1 MTNHSFHLIRHKL
14 SNMRILFSALCCLL
28 FTIAHSQKVDSLAA
42 SANNVKAT
50 LGVMQRSNT
59 NDSIIVRKD
68 GRLDMLNAIQA
79 KLNKKA
85 ARMTY
90 NGLYHGYRLQVLS
103 TQSREQAFDLKAS
116 LLQRFPE
123 QKAYTIFQSPYFK
136 VRFGNFIDRDEA
148 NRYKKMLSSIYTQ
161 AIYIVDDNVEYTPPK
176 DEDIT
181 SE

>member
-1 MTNHSFHLIRHKL
+1 MKILI
-14 SNMRILFSALCCLL
+14 CLL
-28 FTIAHSQKVDSLAA
+28 CFYSIFIAHAQSGD
-42 SANNVKAT
+42 T
-50 LGVMQRSNT
+50 
-59 NDSIIVRKD
+59 IIVRKD
-68 GRLDMLNAIQA
+68 GRLDMLSSIQA

-103 TQSREQAFDLKAS
+103 TQKREQAFDLKAN

-123 QKAYTIFQSPYFK
+123 QKSYTMFQSPYFK
-136 VRFGNFIDRDEA
+136 VRFGNFIDKGEA
-148 NRYKKMLSSIYTQ
+148 ERYKHILSSIFPQ
-161 AIYIVDDNVEYTPPK
+161 IIYVINDNIEYTPK

>member
-1 MTNHSFHLIRHKL
+1 MKILL
-14 SNMRILFSALCCLL
+14 SLL
-28 FTIAHSQKVDSLAA
+28 FCSFLFTCYSQKSDSVIIQKNGAAKNYLA
-42 SANNVKAT
+42 SHT
-50 LGVMQRSNT
+50 MSG
-59 NDSIIVRKD
+59 DSITVRKD
-68 GRLDMLNAIQA
+68 GRLDMLNSIQA

-136 VRFGNFIDRDEA
+136 VRFGNFLERDEA
-148 NRYKKMLSSIYTQ
+148 NKYKQILSSIYTQ
-161 AIYIVDDNVEYTPPK
+161 VIYIVNDNIEYTPK

-181 SE
+181 TE

>member
-1 MTNHSFHLIRHKL
+1 
-14 SNMRILFSALCCLL
+14 MRIYLSLLFCCLL
-28 FTIAHSQKVDSLAA
+28 CNAFSQRSDSLRIQSDGIAH
-42 SANNVKAT
+42 T
-50 LGVMQRSNT
+50 YT
-59 NDSIIVRKD
+59 NAPSGDGDTIIVRKD
-68 GRLDMLNAIQA
+68 GRLDMLNVIQT

-85 ARMTY
+85 AKMTY

-148 NRYKKMLSSIYTQ
+148 ERYKHTLSSIYPQ
-161 AIYIVDDNVEYTPPK
+161 VIYVVNDNIEYTPK

>member
-1 MTNHSFHLIRHKL
+1 MK
-14 SNMRILFSALCCLL
+14 RI
-28 FTIAHSQKVDSLAA
+28 FTIVLSCFLCTAFAQKNDSLVT
-42 SANNVKAT
+42 SINNVKKSLA
-50 LGVMQRSNT
+50 VMKGNPGDT
-59 NDSIIVRKD
+59 IVVRKD
-68 GRLDMLNAIQA
+68 GRLDMLNAMQV
-79 KLNKKA
+79 KLNKQA

-103 TQSREQAFDLKAS
+103 TQSREQAFSLKAS

-148 NRYKKMLSSIYTQ
+148 NRYKKILSSTYTQ
-161 AIYIVDDNVEYTPPK
+161 VIYIVDDNVEYTPPK
-176 DEDIT
+176 EEDTT

>member
-1 MTNHSFHLIRHKL
+1 MKAILSFV
-14 SNMRILFSALCCLL
+14 FCLL
-28 FTIAHSQKVDSLAA
+28 LHTVYSQTGDTIV
-42 SANNVKAT
+42 
-50 LGVMQRSNT
+50 
-59 NDSIIVRKD
+59 VRKD
-68 GRLDMLNAIQA
+68 GRLDMLTSIQA

-148 NRYKKMLSSIYTQ
+148 TRYKNILSSIYPQ
-161 AIYIVDDNVEYTPPK
+161 VIYIVNDNVEYTPK
-176 DEDIT
+176 DDDIT
-181 SE
+181 SD

>member
-1 MTNHSFHLIRHKL
+1 MLNRNKMKGFL
-14 SNMRILFSALCCLL
+14 SILFCCLL
-28 FTIAHSQKVDSLAA
+28 ITSYSQSADSVADPKAA
-42 SANNVKAT
+42 KSILTNQKTNA
-50 LGVMQRSNT
+50 
-59 NDSIIVRKD
+59 NDSIVVRKD
-68 GRLDMLNAIQA
+68 GRLDMLTAIQA

-136 VRFGNFIDRDEA
+136 VRFGDFIDRDEA
-148 NRYKKMLSSIYTQ
+148 NKYKRRLSAVYPQ
-161 AIYIVDDNVEYTPPK
+161 VIYIVNDNVEYTPK
-176 DEDIT
+176 DEDI
-181 SE
+181 SSQ

>member
-1 MTNHSFHLIRHKL
+1 MKGILSF
-14 SNMRILFSALCCLL
+14 FFCFLL
-28 FTIAHSQKVDSLAA
+28 YHAYPQTGDTIV
-42 SANNVKAT
+42 
-50 LGVMQRSNT
+50 
-59 NDSIIVRKD
+59 VRKD
-68 GRLDMLNAIQA
+68 SRLDMLNAIQT

-123 QKAYTIFQSPYFK
+123 QKAYTVFQSPYFK

-148 NRYKKMLSSIYTQ
+148 NHYKNILSSIYPQ
-161 AIYIVDDNVEYTPPK
+161 VIYIVNDNVEYTPK

-181 SE
+181 IE